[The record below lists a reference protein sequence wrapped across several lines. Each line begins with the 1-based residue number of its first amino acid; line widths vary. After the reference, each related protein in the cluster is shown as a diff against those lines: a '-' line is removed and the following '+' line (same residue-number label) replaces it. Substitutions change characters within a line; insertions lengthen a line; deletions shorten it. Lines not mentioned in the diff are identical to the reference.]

1 MVGDADAVEA
11 ALAVEINHLRH
22 REFAVGI
29 IGVDVEI
36 AQEHLREVFNCLKYL
51 CKLRCACSHVQ
62 QAQKENQAG

>member
-22 REFAVGI
+22 GKLAVGI

-36 AQEHLREVFNCLKYL
+36 AQEHLRKWMRMREESGCCRHSTGNGDGN
-51 CKLRCACSHVQ
+51 A
-62 QAQKENQAG
+62 